1 MQRYADDM
9 KSITVVIPN
18 YNGMKYLEGCL
29 DSLERQ
35 TDRDFEVLMIDNG
48 SQDESVPWVREH
60 YPHVRIRAYH
70 RNTGFCHAVN
80 AGIRL
85 SRTPYVLLLNN
96 DVVCDEEM
104 VSHLHRA
111 MEEKPDAFCCCAKLL
126 QMSDPSKIDD
136 AGDFYNAL
144 GWAFARGK
152 GQDAAA
158 YNRPEQVFACCAAA
172 AIYRRE
178 MLEKTGLFDERHFA
192 YLEDIDLGYRA
203 LRHGYEN
210 WYIPQ
215 ALVYHAGS
223 GTSGSRH
230 NEFKVRLSARNS
242 VWLVKK
248 NMPVWQIA
256 LNLPFLAAGC
266 AVKWVYFLRKG
277 LGKAYADGLCK
288 GLGSAGGFAGPK
300 DGKLSLYLKIQAR
313 LYYGIYLRLYERT
326 QSGDD

>member
-1 MQRYADDM
+1 M
-9 KSITVVIPN
+9 KSITIIIPN

-29 DSLERQ
+29 DSLEHQ

-48 SQDESVPWVREH
+48 SQDGSVSWVREH
-60 YPHVRIRAYH
+60 YPHVKIRAYH

-80 AGIRL
+80 TGIRL
-85 SRTPYVLLLNN
+85 SRAEYVLLLNN
-96 DVVCDEEM
+96 DVVCDREM
-104 VSHLHRA
+104 VRQLRQA
-111 MEEKPDAFCCCAKLL
+111 MEDDANAFCCCAKLL

-136 AGDFYNAL
+136 AGDFFNAM

-152 GQDAAA
+152 GRDASL
-158 YNRPEQVFACCAAA
+158 YTEQEKVFACCAAA

-203 LRHGYEN
+203 LRMGYEN
-210 WYIPQ
+210 LYVPSAI
-215 ALVYHAGS
+215 VYHAGS

-248 NMPVWQIA
+248 NMPAWQIA
-256 LNLPFLAAGC
+256 LNLPLLAAGC

-277 LGKAYADGLCK
+277 LGKAYVDGLCK
-288 GLGSAGGFAGPK
+288 GLGGAGNFKGPDAG
-300 DGKLSLYLKIQAR
+300 DVLVYLRIQAR
-313 LYYGIYLRLYERT
+313 LYQGIYLRLCEL
-326 QSGDD
+326 G